1 MKKTLI
7 KILALTLAVLMIVPF
22 VASCAKD
29 SDTTVNIS
37 DTTEA
42 PSSDDTSVTKS
53 AKIALDLTSEWEKL
67 NGENTLVQGC
77 LVVNTKFAEEH
88 PAEVAKF
95 LADYK
100 ASVEYVSEGSD
111 NSINTIVNAGILPKA
126 AIAKKA
132 LPNCNICYI
141 AGNDMK
147 NVMNMFCEK
156 IYNYDKSSIGG
167 ALPTDGFYYTS
178 DASADGADKT
188 LEMKIYALNGTT
200 ALGMAKMI
208 EDSKNKTTD
217 MNYNISLH
225 TAADAITG
233 AIVKGECAIAAL
245 PTNVAVKLFNK
256 SEGKLQLLAL
266 NTLGVLYLLEDGT
279 QNITSLNDLKGKTI
293 YLPGAGSNPEYIT
306 AALLTAAGLE
316 IGKDV
321 KLDTTTYNS
330 PDALQTAYSAGKV
343 PLAIL
348 PEPKVTV
355 AISSFSAE

>member
-1 MKKTLI
+1 MKKTII
-7 KILALTLAVLMIVPF
+7 KALTLTLAILMILPF
-22 VASCAKD
+22 AVACNKNDITSDSEA
-29 SDTTVNIS
+29 SDTTKV
-37 DTTEA
+37 
-42 PSSDDTSVTKS
+42 
-53 AKIALDLTSEWEKL
+53 AKIALDLTEEWEAI

-77 LVVNTKFAEEH
+77 LVVNTKFASEH
-88 PAEVAKF
+88 PKEIAKF

-100 ASVEYVSEGSD
+100 ASVEYIRAGTD
-111 NSINTIVNAGILPKA
+111 DAINTIVNAGILPKA

-141 AGNDMK
+141 AGADMK
-147 NVMNMFCEK
+147 PVMNTFSQN
-156 IYNYDKSSIGG
+156 IFNYDPTSIGG
-167 ALPTDGFYYTS
+167 SMPTDSFYYTS
-178 DASADGADKT
+178 DATADGANKE
-188 LEMKIYALNGTT
+188 LEIKVYALNGTT

-208 EDSKNKTTD
+208 ENSDSDD
-217 MNYNISLH
+217 MNYNIELH
-225 TAADAITG
+225 ASADAITG

-279 QNITSLNDLKGKTI
+279 QNITSLNDLRGKTI

-321 KLDTTTYNS
+321 ILDTTYNS
-330 PDALQTAYSAGKV
+330 PDALQTAYSAGLV
-343 PLAIL
+343 PLAVL

-355 AISSFSAE
+355 AINSFSPTK